1 MDIQILTDAVMP
13 LLIATQTGA
22 LDATTGLVKDLGKA
36 GVEKIASLVKARFAK
51 DGQGATK
58 ALAALEQNPTDA
70 GAQKAVRRRLEGL
83 LDEDM
88 TFQADIKAVIGTV
101 HSDNS
106 QHQTATAGHHSSIN
120 QIQGSGNTVGG
131 KG

>member
-1 MDIQILTDAVMP
+1 MDLTSLTDFAMDAFV
-13 LLIATQTGA
+13 AAQTGA
-22 LDATTGLVKDLGKA
+22 LDAATGLVKDLGKA

-51 DGQGATK
+51 DGAGATN
-58 ALAALEQNPTDA
+58 ALATLENNPADA

-101 HSDNS
+101 HIDNS
-106 QHQTATAGHHSSIN
+106 QHQTATAGHHSSIT